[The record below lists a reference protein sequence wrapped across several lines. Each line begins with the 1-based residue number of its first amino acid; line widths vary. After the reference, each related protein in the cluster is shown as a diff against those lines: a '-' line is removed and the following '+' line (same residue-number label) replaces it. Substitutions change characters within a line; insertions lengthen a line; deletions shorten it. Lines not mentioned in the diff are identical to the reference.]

1 MASIPLHCTSCKTQ
15 LGVQN
20 NDISSVSIFKWQ
32 VIVQQQQNRN
42 IPESYPNLAQC
53 VRAMLIATMA
63 RSGCSKTVLLPTKTL
78 DDPKS
83 TNGSHGLDILNI
95 WVFNPNITYSSTEAP
110 ASPIGAAKVFY
121 RTVSQ
126 QEADKM
132 ADSMVS
138 GVEDIYLPSEAIT
151 TIAGL
156 LQQSNNFVPAGDRMF
171 QKWSVGLLE
180 KWNGEQG

>member
-1 MASIPLHCTSCKTQ
+1 
-15 LGVQN
+15 
-20 NDISSVSIFKWQ
+20 
-32 VIVQQQQNRN
+32 
-42 IPESYPNLAQC
+42 
-53 VRAMLIATMA
+53 
-63 RSGCSKTVLLPTKTL
+63 
-78 DDPKS
+78 
-83 TNGSHGLDILNI
+83 
-95 WVFNPNITYSSTEAP
+95 
-110 ASPIGAAKVFY
+110 
-121 RTVSQ
+121 
-126 QEADKM
+126 M